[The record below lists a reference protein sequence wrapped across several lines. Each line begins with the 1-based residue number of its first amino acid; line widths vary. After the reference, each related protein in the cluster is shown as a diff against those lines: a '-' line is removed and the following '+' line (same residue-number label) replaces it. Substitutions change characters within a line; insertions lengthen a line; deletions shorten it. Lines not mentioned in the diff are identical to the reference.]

1 MSETF
6 LESMKRKDEII
17 YEVNALID
25 SSEWEIDYSE
35 YDEKEGYVIVV
46 LYKKLEK
53 KD

>member
-6 LESMKRKDEII
+6 TESVERKHEIF

-35 YDEKEGYVIVV
+35 YDEKDGYAIVV
-46 LYKKLEK
+46 LFKKL
-53 KD
+53 D